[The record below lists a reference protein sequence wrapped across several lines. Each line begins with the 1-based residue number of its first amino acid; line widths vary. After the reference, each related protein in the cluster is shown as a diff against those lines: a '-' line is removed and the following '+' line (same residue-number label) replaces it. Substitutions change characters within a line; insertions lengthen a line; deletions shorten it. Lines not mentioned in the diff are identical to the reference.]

1 MERKK
6 TEKIQ
11 SLDSESRSLA
21 NRSAPSLNGIIPIVA
36 ATFTSSG
43 LLDEDSFQALV
54 RHLLGTGAAGLTLFG
69 LVTEFYKLTD
79 AEKARLQSL
88 LLAETARCSAV
99 AGIISITDHSWETA
113 VLRAQAAEAEGADA
127 LMLLPPF
134 FLAPGEDA
142 ILNHIRQVV
151 SAVRIPVIVQYA
163 PNQTGV
169 RLPPELFVR
178 LRETLPNLSYVKVET
193 QPPGR
198 YVTELL
204 RQSNGK
210 LQALV
215 GYAGVQMP
223 DALTRGAA
231 GIQPGCSFTE
241 VYVKLYR
248 YFQEGNIPPM
258 LELHQ
263 KLLPYIGYWMQG
275 IELIICAEKRL
286 LRRRG
291 LIASDYCRH
300 PRYTLDPREE
310 AQIEEFLEEFA
321 EFFKV

>member
-1 MERKK
+1 M
-6 TEKIQ
+6 TENP
-11 SLDSESRSLA
+11 S
-21 NRSAPSLNGIIPIVA
+21 NPSLNGIIPIVA

-54 RHLLGTGAAGLTLFG
+54 RHLMGTGASGLTLFG

-88 LLAETARCSAV
+88 LLAETTGRSAV
-99 AGIISITDHSWETA
+99 AGVISITDHSWETA
-113 VLRAQAAEAEGADA
+113 VPRAQAAEAEGADA

-134 FLAPGEDA
+134 FLAPSEAA
-142 ILNHIRQVV
+142 ILDHIRRVV
-151 SAVRIPVIVQYA
+151 SAVRLPVIVQYA

-178 LRETLPNLSYVKVET
+178 LRETLPNLNYVKVET
-193 QPPGR
+193 QPPGP
-198 YVTELL
+198 YVAELL

-241 VYVKLYR
+241 VYVKLHR
-248 YFQEGNIPPM
+248 DFQAGNMPRM
-258 LELHQ
+258 LEWHQ
-263 KLLPYIGYWMQG
+263 RLLPYIGYWMQG
-275 IELIICAEKRL
+275 IELIIAAEKRI

-300 PRYTLDPREE
+300 PGYTLDPREE
-310 AQIEEFLEEFA
+310 AQIEAFLGDFA
-321 EFFKV
+321 MFFGR

>member
-1 MERKK
+1 MEN
-6 TEKIQ
+6 KIQ
-11 SLDSESRSLA
+11 TTGNQSS
-21 NRSAPSLNGIIPIVA
+21 PSLNGIIPIVA

-43 LLDEDSFQALV
+43 LLDEDSFRALV
-54 RHLLGTGAAGLTLFG
+54 RHLMGTGAAGLTLFG
-69 LVTEFYKLTD
+69 LVTEFYKLSD

-88 LLAETARCSAV
+88 LLAETTRSSAV

-113 VLRAQAAEAEGADA
+113 VPRAQAAEAQGADA

-134 FLAPGEDA
+134 FLAPSEDA
-142 ILNHIRQVV
+142 ILDHIRRVV
-151 SAVRIPVIVQYA
+151 AAVRIPVIVQYA

-178 LRETLPNLSYVKVET
+178 LRETLPNLSYIKVET

-198 YVTELL
+198 YVAELL

-223 DALTRGAA
+223 DALTRGAV

-248 YFQEGNIPPM
+248 YFQEGNISPM

-263 KLLPYIGYWMQG
+263 RLLPYISYWMQG
-275 IELIICAEKRL
+275 IELIICAEKRIL
-286 LRRRG
+286 LRRG

-300 PRYTLDPREE
+300 PSYTLDPREE
-310 AQIEEFLEEFA
+310 AQIDAFVEEFESFWTEDGRPTT
-321 EFFKV
+321 E